1 MITLP
6 ASAVIKIVVSVA
18 EELEKLPIESE
29 ERRQV
34 VVDASVVA
42 AAASA
47 AAGACFPFPDD
58 PLRGDAASSG
68 KQWYGLLRAAE
79 GGGLVGGGG
88 GAAGSASAVED
99 DDDDDD
105 DDDDERPSVGCAEGL
120 TVRMATFR
128 SQSMMNPR
136 GSESDSLRK

>member
-88 GAAGSASAVED
+88 VAAGSASAVE
-99 DDDDDD
+99 DD

>member
-99 DDDDDD
+99 DDDDD
-105 DDDDERPSVGCAEGL
+105 ERPSVGCAEGL